1 MISEKVEGW
10 EATLIWS
17 GHPNK
22 LRLLPKHSFC
32 SRMYW
37 HLRHF
42 RKTHFVHNAG
52 FIHSTVLPT
61 SLNTFPYYL
70 LHHCPFL
77 HTSELRCSMLPHTFF
92 LLLHISLSKKISS
105 PSNVL
110 TCVSAWFGSTLW
122 QKRHTPPGFIHFQMM
137 NTVLQLF
144 CLRVFLIKKGI
155 FKSQELQSHP
165 KLWMG

>member
-22 LRLLPKHSFC
+22 LKLLPKHSFC

-92 LLLHISLSKKISS
+92 LLLHISLSKKSLLLKCSLMSQLGLVLHFDRKDTHHQGLFISRWWTQCS
-105 PSNVL
+105 SYFV
-110 TCVSAWFGSTLW
+110 WG
-122 QKRHTPPGFIHFQMM
+122 
-137 NTVLQLF
+137 LF
-144 CLRVFLIKKGI
+144 
-155 FKSQELQSHP
+155 
-165 KLWMG
+165 